1 MNKFTFYKTFI
12 LNRQMGKFGN
22 FSLLL
27 PCIGVIL
34 GCMTVSLTL
43 AIMEGME
50 YSIFTQLK
58 NVSYPA
64 ALYNIS
70 DEEYPKLMETLSDLK
85 IPFEQSREGQIMLL
99 HNGEFRLVEL
109 HGIEQINKFKGNALQ
124 ISSRNEN
131 DNGLLIGHSL
141 ALKLDISRD
150 DTVLMVLPSKI
161 NLFTGVPQQK
171 YFQVNDIFQLK
182 VLDYEQQHIFAP
194 LHNVQYF
201 LPPEFNS
208 FYLPL
213 TLSPEEISDITSIF
227 PSVKYRNWDDN
238 YFSFIS
244 AMKME
249 KYAYSIIGF
258 LIVGIA
264 GFTLLSMM
272 SLAVIQKVPQIG
284 ILNAMGA
291 KGNFISNIFIFQA
304 ILTASI
310 SGIIGI
316 SLSYLFIKY
325 DNQFNLIQRIFPE
338 SLFFDFPLILK
349 GEYAIA
355 IFAISTLLLLM
366 AAIYPAYKAAKLD
379 PVQAI
384 GFNK

>member
-1 MNKFTFYKTFI
+1 
-12 LNRQMGKFGN
+12 MGKFGN

-124 ISSRNEN
+124 ISSQNEN

-141 ALKLDISRD
+141 ASKLDISRD

-208 FYLPL
+208 FYLPFKV
-213 TLSPEEISDITSIF
+213 SPEEISDITSTF